1 MIYNWLKNNLFGQV
15 SKPCFLCLAKTH
27 NKHLL
32 CSGCENDLPRNTGHC
47 VICAIPFPSTPFLSD
62 QALQHALVCGNCQKN
77 QPHFTTSLIPFI
89 YATPVKQLIANLK
102 FHGNLGYAPL
112 LAHGFI
118 GSVKR
123 SKNKLPEC
131 IIPVPL
137 HKKRLQ
143 ERGFNQ
149 ALELARIITKQ
160 LQIPLEVSLCERNKI
175 TPFQSGL
182 SAKQRKQNMKGAFS
196 VARQHNYKHIAIF
209 DDVVTTGTT
218 VNELAKELK
227 QSGVK
232 TIEVW
237 AIARTQNKN
246 N

>member
-1 MIYNWLKNNLFGQV
+1 M
-15 SKPCFLCLAKTH
+15 SKQCLLCLNPTL
-27 NKHLL
+27 NTHLL
-32 CSGCENDLPRNTGHC
+32 CPDCGADLAKNSAHC
-47 VICAIPFPSTPFLSD
+47 VICAIPFSEKQTAVNTLI
-62 QALQHALVCGNCQKN
+62 CGKCQKN
-77 QPHFTTSLIPFI
+77 PPHYTTSLIPNL
-89 YATPVKQLIANLK
+89 YASPLKELIAHLK
-102 FHGNLGYAPL
+102 FHNNLSYAPL
-112 LAHGFI
+112 LAQTFVDSIKH
-118 GSVKR
+118 R
-123 SKNKLPEC
+123 KNNLPEC

-137 HKKRLQ
+137 HQQRLR

-149 ALELARIITKQ
+149 ALELARIIAKQ
-160 LQIPLEVSLCERNKI
+160 LYIPLDYSLCQRKKA

-182 SAKQRKQNMKGAFS
+182 NAKQRKQNLKNAFS
-196 VARQHNYKHIAIF
+196 VEKIHSYKHVAIF

-227 QSGVK
+227 QSGVE